1 MLKHLLN
8 DRAIL
13 KSVQDVDEYDVPTI
27 SDIRSISCKF
37 EFAIKN
43 DSNYLSSQKTLPAR
57 MFCVEDV
64 QVGDII
70 SFDENNYKVIQVN
83 NYNDFEGKLMLRE
96 VFLL

>member
-8 DRAIL
+8 DRAVL

-27 SDIRSISCKF
+27 SEMRSISCKF
-37 EFAIKN
+37 EFAVKSDLN
-43 DSNYLSSQKTLPAR
+43 AQSSQKTLPAR
-57 MFCVEDV
+57 MFCVDEV
-64 QVGDII
+64 RVGDII